1 MMNFFPTERKAID
14 GRIKRSGIRSSKDL
28 PTSLLDVEGAMHD
41 TFVFEDLS
49 TSDYMNSADKVK
61 NQFETIKKHVTP
73 DVRADMERT
82 AITARTGYS
91 ARRFQSDGLSG
102 NERRKEWMKENVKII
117 SELKSRNPKAGIKTF
132 DEIEKEIAE
141 QGRVLREKYEDVS
154 SRATPGKRVAGSLL
168 GAMRG
173 SFQDPF
179 VLSTL
184 WMGAVR
190 SASILRS
197 AWTGFKIGAGTEL
210 AIQPLVYNYKKKID
224 SPYSFNEAAL
234 NVLAVG
240 IGGAIFEGGI
250 KSLIKGYDV
259 LKAKGKI
266 KTTPDTDAA
275 RDVLEQ
281 LDEVMDE
288 SPFDNAKPENRD
300 AHVKAFDKAIQDV
313 GEGKIAEVQEIV
325 NPVENKQP
333 ESVPAGKQQTIEEKV
348 RARYERGETISED
361 EYFKYIRSDMDP
373 EVRRAK
379 QEIERS
385 REPDIRPD
393 KSTSRTIVEG
403 LEIQKVNSKEI
414 SVKPEE
420 LQFKKGINPKTGE
433 QKPLKG
439 EWDATAA
446 GIVTVWQDK
455 AGILWAVNGHHRV
468 ALANRLGGK
477 DMLVN
482 VLREADGFTIKEAR
496 KAGAELNIK
505 EGKGTIY
512 DHADFFRES
521 PEITEE
527 QASQKGIAG
536 KGFILGRQLSD
547 DLYTSFR
554 TGQITP
560 DIAYAIAR
568 GAKEETGL
576 QQVGLQYALKNPSA
590 KPDQVEN
597 LLKALKASKP
607 PSVDI
612 KGQQA
617 DIFFT
622 PENQAWIK
630 KAEDMARIATREISD
645 IRKDITAL
653 GSGKTAE
660 RAQRAKKGGIEAD
673 PATVQKKLAELNEQK
688 VKWENWE
695 KDPILYAEVEKQA
708 GYDKAEVK
716 KAPKSNQEVMTEDEY
731 LASRGAPFM
740 KGAEP
745 ALHRTP
751 GGFAK
756 GQREK
761 YQNQVQEDMKAN
773 NKRREELRK
782 EYAKKLESGEIREPT
797 RTERLTRT
805 AEGDELLESTQAA
818 RRLLEKRG
826 KKSEKG
832 IKTTK
837 SIEDVTAPGQQTFLK
852 GGREVPKTA
861 KQGEN
866 LREGE
871 GLPLWEQKKEAEFE
885 NKQGK
890 VFESGSKAMTEAE
903 ETRAMDAAIREA
915 EGIAASED
923 IEIPT
928 DVRIDENGKQVID
941 TKNAREALREADREI
956 NVFKKIEDC
965 LQ

>member
-1 MMNFFPTERKAID
+1 MRNFFPTELKSLKSEATWR
-14 GRIKRSGIRSSKDL
+14 GIKGPGDMA
-28 PTSLLDVEGAMHD
+28 TGLLDVEGAMRD

-49 TSDYMNSADKVK
+49 ISESLNMSEKIKPQIKLLMEKSDPAMRSEISRQRPGRTGGPENWMRK
-61 NQFETIKKHVTP
+61 NPEYIKEMKSRYPDAGFKTI
-73 DVRADMERT
+73 DEMER
-82 AITARTGYS
+82 
-91 ARRFQSDGLSG
+91 
-102 NERRKEWMKENVKII
+102 
-117 SELKSRNPKAGIKTF
+117 
-132 DEIEKEIAE
+132 EIAE
-141 QGRVLREKYEDVS
+141 QGRVLREKYTDVS

-173 SFQDPF
+173 SFQDPL

-184 WMGAVR
+184 WMGAAR

-210 AIQPLVYNYKKKID
+210 LIQPLVYNYKKKID

-250 KSLIKGYDV
+250 KGLIKGYDV
-259 LKAKGKI
+259 LKAKGKLR
-266 KTTPDTDAA
+266 TTPDTDAA
-275 RDVLEQ
+275 RDVLNE

-300 AHVKAFDKAIQDV
+300 AHVKAFDKAAQDV

-325 NPVENKQP
+325 SPVENKQP
-333 ESVPAGKQQTIEEKV
+333 ENVPAGKEQTIKEKV
-348 RARYERGETISED
+348 RVRYERGETISED
-361 EYFKYIRSDMDP
+361 EYFKYVRPDMDP
-373 EVRRAK
+373 ELRRAK
-379 QEIERS
+379 REIERS

-482 VLREADGFTIKEAR
+482 VLREADGFTIRDAR

-527 QASQKGIAG
+527 QASKKGIAG
-536 KGFILGRQLSD
+536 KGFFLGRQLSD

-568 GAKEETGL
+568 GAKEEAGL
-576 QQVGLQYALKNPSA
+576 QQVGLQYALKHPTA
-590 KPDQVEN
+590 KPDEIEN
-597 LLKALKASKP
+597 YLKAVKATKP
-607 PSVDI
+607 ASVDI

-622 PENQAWIK
+622 PENQSWLK
-630 KAEDMARIATREISD
+630 KAEDIAKVASRKIAEIKKNITSMA
-645 IRKDITAL
+645 
-653 GSGKTAE
+653 SGKTAD
-660 RAQRAKKGGIEAD
+660 RAKRAKKGGIEVDVDAAQKSLAD
-673 PATVQKKLAELNEQK
+673 LNKQKE
-688 VKWENWE
+688 KWENWE
-695 KDPILYAEVEKQA
+695 KDPALYAEAEREA
-708 GYDKAEVK
+708 GYGEPEKAKTAESPESLPARTADTMSDAIALSSPSGSMSATAKK
-716 KAPKSNQEVMTEDEY
+716 KATEKLRVTLFGE
-731 LASRGAPFM
+731 
-740 KGAEP
+740 KGLQIESPQLTAHEQ
-745 ALHRTP
+745 ARIKL
-751 GGFAK
+751 
-756 GQREK
+756 QR
-761 YQNQVQEDMKAN
+761 A
-773 NKRREELRK
+773 EELLGMAERGMKTRAFKK
-782 EYAKKLESGEIREPT
+782 EGEKLKKEALAILSQP
-797 RTERLTRT
+797 
-805 AEGDELLESTQAA
+805 
-818 RRLLEKRG
+818 
-826 KKSEKG
+826 EKG
-832 IKTTK
+832 IKTTAP
-837 SIEDVTAPGQQTFLK
+837 IEDVETPGQQTFLK
-852 GGREVPKTA
+852 GGRKVPKTA

-885 NKQGK
+885 SKQGK

-928 DVRIDENGKQVID
+928 DVRIDENGKQVIE
-941 TKNAREALREADREI
+941 TKNARETLREADREI

-965 LQ
+965 LE